1 VELLKEVAEAASRAK
16 SEFLAN
22 MSHEIRTPM
31 NGILGMT
38 DLTLD
43 SDLASDQRENLLT
56 VKASAESLLT
66 IINDILDFSKI
77 EAGKLDLDPIE
88 FDLRDN
94 IEQSARTLGLRA
106 SEKDLELIC
115 DFAPDIPHAVIGDPT
130 RLRQI
135 VTNLISNAIKFTE
148 EGEVNVKVELES
160 ATDDYVVLHFVVSD
174 TGIGIP
180 QEKQAAIFSA
190 FVQADSSTTR
200 KYGGTGLGLSISAR
214 FVEMMQ
220 GKIWVESQPRVGSS
234 FHFTARFQRVS
245 NIGSP
250 VLPLSTISMSG
261 VPVLIA
267 DDNATNRRVLAQT
280 ISGWGMVPSLV
291 TRGEEALQA
300 LRSAAAEGSPFGVLL
315 SDVHMPQMDG
325 FTLAERIAEDT
336 SLKDLKILLLTS
348 GGQRGDS
355 LRCRQLGI
363 SAYLTKPLRQIEL
376 HAAIATVLATQS
388 SNEQPVAP
396 TITRHSLRQDQA
408 RRRNVLVAED
418 NPVNQRVIKGLLER
432 EGLSP
437 LIVSNGI
444 EAIDAIQAQTFDL
457 ILMDVQ
463 MPQMDGLEATA
474 EIRRLEPRLNRRHTI
489 VAMTA
494 NAMSGD
500 RERCLQAGMDDYL
513 SKPIQLAR
521 LSEIL
526 RRMQSG
532 DSEELP
538 LVETSSGRS
547 IA

>member
-1 VELLKEVAEAASRAK
+1 
-16 SEFLAN
+16 
-22 MSHEIRTPM
+22 
-31 NGILGMT
+31 
-38 DLTLD
+38 
-43 SDLASDQRENLLT
+43 
-56 VKASAESLLT
+56 
-66 IINDILDFSKI
+66 
-77 EAGKLDLDPIE
+77 
-88 FDLRDN
+88 
-94 IEQSARTLGLRA
+94 
-106 SEKDLELIC
+106 
-115 DFAPDIPHAVIGDPT
+115 
-130 RLRQI
+130 
-135 VTNLISNAIKFTE
+135 
-148 EGEVNVKVELES
+148 
-160 ATDDYVVLHFVVSD
+160 
-174 TGIGIP
+174 
-180 QEKQAAIFSA
+180 
-190 FVQADSSTTR
+190 
-200 KYGGTGLGLSISAR
+200 
-214 FVEMMQ
+214 
-220 GKIWVESQPRVGSS
+220 
-234 FHFTARFQRVS
+234 
-245 NIGSP
+245 
-250 VLPLSTISMSG
+250 
-261 VPVLIA
+261 
-267 DDNATNRRVLAQT
+267 
-280 ISGWGMVPSLV
+280 
-291 TRGEEALQA
+291 
-300 LRSAAAEGSPFGVLL
+300 
-315 SDVHMPQMDG
+315 
-325 FTLAERIAEDT
+325 
-336 SLKDLKILLLTS
+336 
-348 GGQRGDS
+348 
-355 LRCRQLGI
+355 LGI